1 MTTLIPFA
9 GLAPQPWKNGGGT
22 TLELAIGPPGA
33 SWQSFDWRVSL
44 ASISHS
50 GPFSPFPGV
59 DRTLALVD
67 GAGITVEIDGSR
79 HVLLDIDDSTLT
91 FAGEAAVAATLHGG
105 PTLDFNVMTRRA
117 TCEHKFG
124 RRRVEGS
131 ATYAPGGLRSL
142 VFLASGESL
151 TVSCDDE
158 RIGLVRF
165 DAVLFEPGKLWTLEA
180 DEATVFIVDIYA
192 RANPHG

>member
-9 GLAPQPWKNGGGT
+9 GLAPQPWKNGGGS
-22 TLELAIGPPGA
+22 TLDIASGPPGA
-33 SWQSFDWRVSL
+33 TVHSFDWRLSL
-44 ASISHS
+44 ANIAHS
-50 GPFSPFPGV
+50 GPFSHFPGV
-59 DRTLALVD
+59 ERTLALVD
-67 GAGITVEIDGSR
+67 GAGFTLDIDGTR
-79 HVLLDIDDSTLT
+79 HVLLDIDDSTIA

-117 TCEHKFG
+117 ACEHKFG

-131 ATYAPGGLRSL
+131 ATYAPGGVRSI

-192 RANPHG
+192 RAPHA